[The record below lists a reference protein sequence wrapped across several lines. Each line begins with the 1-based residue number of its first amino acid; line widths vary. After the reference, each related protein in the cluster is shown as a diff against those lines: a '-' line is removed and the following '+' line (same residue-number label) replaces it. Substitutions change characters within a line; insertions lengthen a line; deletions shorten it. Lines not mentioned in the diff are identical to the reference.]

1 LGTFLLLYLPPPCVF
16 CQLPSSFLAVV
27 VQRQVAHVKHVA
39 EVHAT
44 YLSTNGFFSR
54 RISLNGTL
62 MRFFQALWPD
72 FRADT
77 GLVLGK

>member
-1 LGTFLLLYLPPPCVF
+1 
-16 CQLPSSFLAVV
+16 
-27 VQRQVAHVKHVA
+27 VAHVKHVA